1 MRWLVNSIGALQNA
15 HSPSPTPHFSFFER
29 LLAWRYLF
37 SRRREGVI
45 SIVTLFSFLGILLG
59 VATLIVVM
67 SVMNGFRK
75 ELLSKIIGVN
85 GHIFIQA
92 NGDEPLTDQPD
103 ILNRMKA
110 IPGVKLVAPIVDGQA
125 LISSQ
130 LGNSGVMV
138 RGMHGHDIAQIPA
151 LSTPLQEGSWEGFD
165 SSGGLAIG
173 RSLAAILG
181 VEVGDTVSLIAP
193 KGASTPF
200 GVTPRMKSYPIVA
213 IFEIGMSEYDS
224 SLVYMPLKEAAAY
237 FDVPE
242 GHVSSF
248 EVFLENSDLVDQTRP
263 LLQKAA
269 QIPTFITDWRE
280 RNKTFFSAL
289 EVERTMMFLIVTLI
303 VLVAAFN
310 IISGMTML
318 VKEKR
323 EDIAILRTIG
333 ATRASIMRIF
343 FMSGASVGIAG
354 TFAGLIVG
362 LLITFNVESIRQ
374 FMARLT
380 QTQLFPPELYF
391 LSHLPADPQFSEI
404 FLIILMALS
413 LSLLATLYPSWR
425 AANLDPVDTL
435 RYG

>member
-1 MRWLVNSIGALQNA
+1 
-15 HSPSPTPHFSFFER
+15 
-29 LLAWRYLF
+29 
-37 SRRREGVI
+37 VI

>member
-1 MRWLVNSIGALQNA
+1 MRWLVNSIGSLQKA
-15 HSPSPTPHFSFFER
+15 HGHAPTGRFSYFER
-29 LLAWRYLF
+29 LLARRYLF

-45 SIVTLFSFLGILLG
+45 SIVSLFSFLGILLG

-75 ELLSKIIGVN
+75 ELLSKIINVN
-85 GHIFIQA
+85 GHIFVQA
-92 NGDEPLTDQPD
+92 MDGPLTNNPTM
-103 ILNRMKA
+103 LTRMSS
-110 IPGVKLVAPIVDGQA
+110 IPGVKLVAPVVDGQA

-130 LGNSGVMV
+130 TGNSGVMV
-138 RGMHGHDIAQIPA
+138 RGMMEKDIVRIPTLA
-151 LSTPLQEGSWEGFD
+151 TTLQNGTWTKFD
-165 SSGGLAIG
+165 TAGGVAIG
-173 RSLAAILG
+173 RQLASLLG
-181 VEVGDTVSLIAP
+181 VDVGENVTLIAP

-200 GVTPRMKSYPIVA
+200 GVTPRIKAYPVVA

-224 SLVYMPLKEAAAY
+224 TLVYMPLEEAAAY

-242 GHVSSF
+242 GQISSL
-248 EVFLENSDLVDQTRP
+248 EVFLENSDLVEKVRP
-263 LLQKAA
+263 LLEKAA
-269 QIPTFITDWRE
+269 QHPVLLTDWRE

-310 IISGMTML
+310 IISGLTML

-354 TFAGLIVG
+354 TLAGLIVG

-374 FMARLT
+374 FVARLT
-380 QTQLFPPELYF
+380 QTRLFPPELYF
-391 LSHLPADPQFSEI
+391 LSELPADPKASEI
-404 FLIILMALS
+404 FLIVFMALS